1 MRMVCSVFWF
11 PSMGS
16 ILIFLVVRL
25 SAPKNDWL
33 AFSRSTYSFVLLPL
47 GSHMRLVSASCS
59 TRTSST
65 V

>member
-1 MRMVCSVFWF
+1 MRTVCSVFWS
-11 PSMGS
+11 PSTGQ
-16 ILIFLVVRL
+16 ILIFLVVRPGAL
-25 SAPKNDWL
+25 KNDWL
-33 AFSRSTYSFVLLPL
+33 AFSRSTYSLVLLPL